1 MTLFIGPVGDSGG
14 PAIKNSITI
23 RELQK
28 NARVEVLNTL
38 NRARVHAAS
47 IVARA
52 LISADK
58 QVIVAVSSGG
68 RRILFPI
75 LRIKGLLTRGFSYS
89 IICIGGTIPEEA
101 ASRPLYRKVLK
112 DASVVAVETS
122 GVCQSLRDLG
132 MDNVVVM
139 PNMVENTGDV
149 NTMRRFEERPT
160 RFVYLSSIRNGKGIK
175 TMLEAFRKLQQ
186 LTRNEAI
193 LDIYGPIRPDFDLSL
208 FDDIDANSAPI
219 RYLGAVPHSE
229 VSNTM
234 RNYHCLLFPSEFET
248 EGFPGIIAEAMS
260 IGLPIIASN
269 VAHNSELIEHGRNG
283 LLFETGNAESMAR
296 TMLYLLNDPL
306 KMDGISRNNRI
317 DSQKY
322 RSDCVVGEYASNLRK
337 KGWGI

>member
-14 PAIKNSITI
+14 PAIKNSITV

-38 NRARVHAAS
+38 NRTRVHAAS
-47 IVARA
+47 VVVRA
-52 LISADK
+52 LASADK

-75 LRIKGLLTRGFSYS
+75 LRIKGLFTRGFSYS

-101 ASRPLYRKVLK
+101 ASRPLYRKVLEG
-112 DASVVAVETS
+112 ASVVAVETS
-122 GVCQSLRDLG
+122 GVCQGLRDLG

-139 PNMVENTGDV
+139 PNMVENAGNV
-149 NTMRRFEERPT
+149 NTLRRFEERPT

-175 TMLEAFRKLQQ
+175 TMLEAFRKL
-186 LTRNEAI
+186 TRNEAI

-208 FDDIDANSAPI
+208 FEDIDANSAPI

-234 RNYHCLLFPSEFET
+234 RNYHCLLFPSEFKT
-248 EGFPGIIAEAMS
+248 EGFPGILAEAMS

-283 LLFETGNAESMAR
+283 FLFETGNAESMVK
-296 TMLYLLNDPL
+296 TMLCLMEDPL
-306 KMDGISRNNRI
+306 KMGDISRNNRI
-317 DSQKY
+317 DSKKY
-322 RSDCVVGEYASNLRK
+322 RSDYVVGEYANNLRK
-337 KGWGI
+337 KGWVI